1 MPEPKQTNKDQ
12 VYADPRGQ
20 VAAFA
25 FDETVAEVF
34 DDMIRRSVPGYG
46 MTLSLLGII
55 AQHYAKP
62 GTRIY
67 DLGCSLGAGIA
78 SMGAKLKTQ
87 DVTFVGVDNSAAML
101 DRCRPNL
108 AAVEKAHRIEL
119 SCQDI
124 QDTLIE
130 NASIVVLNFTLQ
142 FIPQEERCALL
153 TRIREGLI
161 PGGVLV
167 LSEKILFDDPQIQAD
182 LTTLHHDFKRAHGY
196 SDLEIAQKRAAI
208 ENVLIPE
215 TIDAHETRL
224 SQAGFARD
232 EIWLQCFN
240 FASFLAFK

>member
-1 MPEPKQTNKDQ
+1 MPEPKANKDQ
-12 VYADPRGQ
+12 VYADPRAQ

-25 FDETVAEVF
+25 FDERVADVF

-78 SMGAKLKTQ
+78 SMGAQLTTP
-87 DVTFVGVDNSAAML
+87 DVSFVGVDNSAAML

-108 AAVEKAHRIEL
+108 ATVEKQHTVEL
-119 SCQDI
+119 LCQDI
-124 QDTLIE
+124 QKTPIE
-130 NASIVVLNFTLQ
+130 NASIVALNFTLQ
-142 FIPQEERCALL
+142 FIPKDERLELL
-153 TRIREGLI
+153 TRIREGLA
-161 PGGVLV
+161 PGGILV

-182 LTTLHHDFKRAHGY
+182 LTTLHHDFKRSQGY

-208 ENVLIPE
+208 ENVLVPE
-215 TIDAHETRL
+215 TIDAHEARL
-224 SQAGFARD
+224 SAAGFARD

>member
-1 MPEPKQTNKDQ
+1 MSEKPQPNKDQ
-12 VYADPRGQ
+12 VYAHPHAQ

-25 FDETVAEVF
+25 FDERVAEVF

-46 MTLSLLGII
+46 MTLSNLGII

-78 SMGAKLKTQ
+78 SMGTQ
-87 DVTFVGVDNSAAML
+87 LTTPDITFVGIDNSQAML

-108 AAVEKAHRIEL
+108 AAVEKKHPLEL
-119 SCQDI
+119 HCQNI
-124 QDTLIE
+124 QDTPIE

-142 FIPQEERCALL
+142 FIPKEERLALL
-153 TRIREGLI
+153 ARIQEGLV
-161 PGGVLV
+161 PGGILV
-167 LSEKILFDDPQIQAD
+167 LSEKIQFDDPQIQAD
-182 LTTLHHDFKRAHGY
+182 LTTLHHDFKRSQGY
-196 SDLEIAQKRAAI
+196 SDLEISQKRAAI
-208 ENVLIPE
+208 ENILIPE

-224 SQAGFARD
+224 NQAGFARD

>member
-1 MPEPKQTNKDQ
+1 MSENQPPKKDQ
-12 VYADPRGQ
+12 VYADPRAQ
-20 VAAFA
+20 VDAFA
-25 FDETVAEVF
+25 FDEGVADVF

-78 SMGAKLKTQ
+78 SMGSKLDTP
-87 DVTFVGVDNSAAML
+87 DITFHGIDNSQPML

-108 AAVEKAHRIEL
+108 ADVDKRHTVELH
-119 SCQDI
+119 CQNI
-124 QDTLIE
+124 QDTPIE

-142 FIPQEERCALL
+142 FIPKEERHELL
-153 TRIREGLI
+153 ARICQSLV
-161 PGGVLV
+161 PGGILV
-167 LSEKILFDDPQIQAD
+167 LSEKILFDDPHIQED
-182 LTTLHHDFKRAHGY
+182 LTTLHHDFKRANGY
-196 SDLEIAQKRAAI
+196 SDLEISQKRSSL
-208 ENVLIPE
+208 ENVLVPE
-215 TIDAHETRL
+215 TIDAHESRL
-224 SQAGFARD
+224 AAAGFARD

>member
-1 MPEPKQTNKDQ
+1 MPDPEANKDQ
-12 VYADPRGQ
+12 VYADPRAQ

-25 FDETVAEVF
+25 FDARVADVF

-62 GTRIY
+62 NTRIY

-78 SMGAKLKTQ
+78 SMGAKLQTPE
-87 DVTFVGVDNSAAML
+87 VTFVGVDNSQPML
-101 DRCRPNL
+101 DRCRPHL
-108 AAVEKAHRIEL
+108 VDIQQQHRLEL
-119 SCQDI
+119 LCQDI
-124 QDTLIE
+124 QQTPIE

-142 FIPQEERCALL
+142 FIPKAERLALL
-153 TRIREGLI
+153 ARIREGLV
-161 PGGVLV
+161 PGGILV

-182 LTTLHHDFKRAHGY
+182 LTTLHHDFKRAQGY

-215 TIDAHETRL
+215 TIDAHESRL
-224 SQAGFARD
+224 SAACFARD